1 MKHLKVLLST
11 TALTAVSASAA
22 LADKWDMPMA
32 YAATNY
38 HSENGAEFAKCVTEK
53 SGGLEIVTHPGG
65 SLFGGADIKRAVQ
78 TGQANI
84 GERLISAHANE
95 NPLYGV
101 DSIPFVAT
109 SFEDS
114 EKLWKAAGDKIQAA
128 LAEEN
133 LVYVYAVP
141 WPPQGIYAKKE
152 INSAADLAGVKFRA
166 YNTATARIA
175 ELASMVP
182 VQIEAAE
189 LSQALATG
197 VAESFIS
204 SGSTGYDRKVW
215 EQLTH
220 FYDVQAWLP
229 RNLVFVNKD
238 AWDALDDATRQAIA
252 GVRNGLVAEHLG
264 ASPEI
269 LARAVETRGS
279 LVRTMDALNPPR
291 GRGLRRLE
299 KRGENP
305 LADLVAQSKIFDPRY
320 DENAVARR
328 GVTSRHLVLG
338 LGLAV
343 AGYLLWQL

>member
-1 MKHLKVLLST
+1 MTHLKVLLST

-197 VAESFIS
+197 VAEAFIS

-229 RNLVFVNKD
+229 RNVVFVNKD
-238 AWDALDDATRQAIA
+238 AWDGLDAKAQGAIADCGAEAAARGLSKAKELTDFYVKGLAENGMTVAAPSDQLKSDLKAFGETMTKEWLESAGEAGQAI
-252 GVRNGLVAEHLG
+252 V
-264 ASPEI
+264 
-269 LARAVETRGS
+269 
-279 LVRTMDALNPPR
+279 DAY
-291 GRGLRRLE
+291 
-299 KRGENP
+299 K
-305 LADLVAQSKIFDPRY
+305 AM
-320 DENAVARR
+320 
-328 GVTSRHLVLG
+328 
-338 LGLAV
+338 
-343 AGYLLWQL
+343 